1 MPDLL
6 LTYYGDDFTG
16 STDVMEVM
24 TWAGLPT
31 VLFVEPPS
39 DEQLARFP
47 DVRAVGVAGES
58 RSRPPEWMDA
68 HLPAIFKRLRA
79 LAAPLCQY
87 KVCFTFDSSPDVG
100 SIGRALEIGLGV
112 FGARWAPIV
121 VGAPKLSRYQ
131 AFGNLFATVSRET
144 YRLDRH
150 PTMSRHP
157 MTPMDEADLREHL
170 ARQTKLRVGLV
181 DLLALRDGR
190 APGRLAEEVTAGAQA
205 VLCDVIDQAS
215 LEAVGELV
223 WENRHEGRFTVSSS
237 GLQYALTAYW
247 RAIGQIGEPT
257 VPSGAGNVDRLVVI
271 SGSCSP
277 ETEASIRWALDNGY
291 VGVRLDARE
300 VAEGRGEDALS
311 TALKA
316 TGEGRSV
323 VVYTALGPDDEGFV
337 SADANFQSRLGA
349 RLARLARDIL
359 FQSGVR
365 RAIVCGGDTSSRVG
379 RTLDAYALTAICPMA
394 PGSPLCRLWSEGPLN
409 GLEMVLKGG
418 QRGGPG
424 FFEEVRRGGAD

>member
-1 MPDLL
+1 MRDLL

-31 VLFVEPPS
+31 VLFLRPP
-39 DEQLARFP
+39 DDARLARFP
-47 DVRAVGVAGES
+47 DARAIGVAGES
-58 RSRPPEWMDA
+58 RSRPPEWMSA
-68 HLPAIFKRLRA
+68 NLPAVFERLQA
-79 LAAPLCQY
+79 LGAPLCQY
-87 KVCFTFDSSPDVG
+87 KVCSTFDSSPDVG

-112 FGARWAPIV
+112 FGAAWAPIV

-131 AFGNLFATVSRET
+131 AFGNLFATVGGET
-144 YRLDRH
+144 HRLDRH

-157 MTPMDEADLREHL
+157 VTPMAEADLREHL

-181 DLLALRDGR
+181 DLLALKNGR
-190 APGRLAEEVTAGAQA
+190 APEQLAEEVAAGARA

-223 WENRHEGRFTVSSS
+223 WENRHEGRFSVSSS

-247 RAIGQIGEPT
+247 RAIGRIGEPD
-257 VPSGAGNVDRLVVI
+257 VPPVAETVDRLAVI

-277 ETEASIRWALDNGY
+277 ETEASIRWALDNGF
-291 VGVRLDARE
+291 VGVRLDVRE
-300 VAEGRGEDALS
+300 VAEGRGEDHLS

-316 TGEGRSV
+316 AGEGKGV
-323 VVYTALGPDDEGFV
+323 VVYTALGPEDDSFV
-337 SADANFQSRLGA
+337 SADVDFQSRLGS
-349 RLARLARDIL
+349 RLGRLARDIL
-359 FQSGVR
+359 LQSGVR

-379 RTLDAYALTAICPMA
+379 RELDAYALTATCPMA
-394 PGSPLCRLWSEGPLN
+394 PGSPLCRLWSDGPID
-409 GLEMVLKGG
+409 GLEIVLKGG
-418 QRGGPG
+418 QRGGPR
-424 FFEEVRRGGAD
+424 FFEEVRRGRAD